1 MRTLAA
7 ALAFLAGT
15 SFASAARADGLT
27 LRLDKDG
34 GFSLDGKSVDAAGWR
49 AALAKAA
56 HPDGK
61 DGPSFLE
68 LTLACDPATRWSALR
83 GCLTDAAANG
93 VWDVRLAVGD
103 KTVPITL
110 PRDRGISPVPE
121 EEKKKRLPAE
131 EPVRVAVRVVATEDG
146 KGDPELRVTVDGKDA
161 GKLGADSAPDLAA
174 AVAEK
179 TGGVKDR
186 AAVVLDLDATLE
198 ARHVLLLVK
207 ALRDKQV
214 ARIEF
219 SAK

>member
-103 KTVPITL
+103 KTVPIPL
-110 PRDRGISPVPE
+110 PRDTGVGTE
-121 EEKKKRLPAE
+121 TDNRLGP
-131 EPVRVAVRVVATEDG
+131 PDVRVAVSVVAPKDG
-146 KGDPELRVTVDGKDA
+146 KGDPELKVTVDGEDA
-161 GKLGADSAPDLAA
+161 GALSAESVADLTRSVAKKTRTGKEQA
-174 AVAEK
+174 AVTLA
-179 TGGVKDR
+179 
-186 AAVVLDLDATLE
+186 LDAALE
-198 ARHVLLLVK
+198 ARHVLLVVQ
-207 ALRDKQV
+207 AMRD
-214 ARIEF
+214 
-219 SAK
+219 AKVRTVLFAAGM